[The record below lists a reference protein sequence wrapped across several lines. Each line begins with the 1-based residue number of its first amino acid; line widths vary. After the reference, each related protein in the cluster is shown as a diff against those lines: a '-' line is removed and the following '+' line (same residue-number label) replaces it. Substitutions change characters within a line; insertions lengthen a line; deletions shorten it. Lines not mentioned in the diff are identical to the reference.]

1 MKRERELRPVF
12 SRRALLL
19 GAAQVA
25 GFGALGIRLYRMQ
38 VLQHGKYATLA
49 KQNSVNERMLAPLR
63 GVITDRTGLI
73 LAGNKQHWRALFM
86 MIQAP
91 DPEAV
96 IDQFA
101 HLIPL
106 SPAERTRIAHDIA
119 GKPRYVPVLL
129 KDYLDWS
136 DMAKIEVNATALPGV
151 FVDVGASRTYPLGDI
166 TSHTIG
172 YVARPTQAQAQDNP
186 VFALPGMRVGRAG
199 VERARDD
206 ALRGN
211 PGIVQTEVNAHG
223 TVIRV
228 LDRDNG
234 TQGATVQLTLDAG
247 LQRLAAEQLAGQAGA
262 AVLLDAT
269 NGAILAMS
277 SRPGFDPTYFD
288 AGVPETVWKSW
299 MTDPKRPLNDRAT
312 AGLYAPGSTFK
323 PNVAMA
329 ALECGAIT
337 PSTTFYCPGYLK
349 LGNHTFYCWRHQ
361 GHGTI
366 NVINALQQSCDVF
379 FYHTALVAGI
389 DRIAAMGRKLG
400 LIGALPLDLPGVSH
414 GFLPTRAWARQRK
427 LLWTKGNT
435 VIQGIGQGFTQV
447 TPLGLATMT
456 ARIATG
462 RAIGPH
468 IANAVGEIVQSGR
481 APDDWPS
488 LGFDIRNLAAV
499 RQGMFDVVN
508 TQLGTGY
515 ASRLTIPGVFMAG
528 KTGTA
533 QVHDLTQAQE
543 KANYDDANLP
553 WKFRPNAF
561 FIAFAPADAPRY
573 AAAVAVEH
581 GNEGASV
588 SAPIAQALI
597 TAALTRDLTPAPPGT
612 IRNAPQAARS
622 LVDHTAGP
630 A

>member
-1 MKRERELRPVF
+1 MKREREIRPIF
-12 SRRALLL
+12 TRRALIVGGVQL
-19 GAAQVA
+19 AA
-25 GFGALGIRLYRMQ
+25 FGALSARLYRMQ
-38 VLQHGKYATLA
+38 VLQHGRYATLA
-49 KQNSVNERMLAPLR
+49 KQNSVNQRLLAPLR
-63 GVITDRTGLI
+63 GIITDRHGTI
-73 LAGNKQHWRALFM
+73 IAGNKQHWRALFM

-91 DPEAV
+91 DPDAV

-101 HLIPL
+101 GLIAL
-106 SPAERTRIAHDIA
+106 SPGERARIAQDIA
-119 GKPRYVPVLL
+119 GKPRYIPVLL

-151 FVDVGASRTYPLGDI
+151 FVDVGASRVYPLGA
-166 TSHTIG
+166 TMSHTIG
-172 YVARPTQAQAQDNP
+172 YVARPTQAQAQINP

-206 ALRGN
+206 VLRGE

-223 TVIRV
+223 AVIRV

-234 TQGATVQLTLDAG
+234 TQGATVQLTIDSG
-247 LQRLAAEQLAGQAGA
+247 LQSLAAAKLAGQAGA
-262 AVLLDAT
+262 AVMLDAT
-269 NGAILAMS
+269 TGAILALS
-277 SRPGFDPTYFD
+277 SQPGFDPGYFD

-299 MTDPKRPLNDRAT
+299 MTDPRRPLNDRAT

-337 PSTTFYCPGYLK
+337 PTTTFFCPGYLK
-349 LGNHTFYCWRHQ
+349 LGNHIFYCWQHR

-366 NVINALQQSCDVF
+366 DVVNALQQSCDVF
-379 FYHTALVAGI
+379 FYHAALATGI
-389 DRIAAMGRKLG
+389 DRIAAMARKLG
-400 LIGALPLDLPGVSH
+400 LIGRLPLDLPGVSQ
-414 GFLPTRAWARQRK
+414 GFLPTTAWARRRK
-427 LLWTKGNT
+427 LAWTKGNT
-435 VIQGIGQGFTQV
+435 VIQGIGQGYTQV

-468 IANAVGEIVQSGR
+468 IANAIGEVIQPGNT
-481 APDDWPS
+481 PDDWPS
-488 LGFDIRNLAAV
+488 LGFDIRNLAAI

-508 TQLGTGY
+508 TPLGTGY

-543 KANYDDANLP
+543 KANYNDADLP

-561 FIAFAPADAPRY
+561 FIAFAPTDSPRF
-573 AAAVAVEH
+573 AVAVAVEH

-597 TAALTRDLTPAPPGT
+597 TAALTRDLTPASPGT
-612 IRNAPQAARS
+612 IRAAPQAANPAS
-622 LVDHTAGP
+622 GP
-630 A
+630 V